1 MLLSLLLLLFSSPR
15 VTSISLPGCSVPP
28 PPPRETTMANPRLLR
43 CSSRDSPAAAAL
55 SAAQPMLIVFLLLA
69 FIMKKFGKK
78 RRCYRQLLAAMP
90 AGMSALTSRRWLF
103 TRVASPATPRFI
115 RDHPMAFERA
125 ERKGLSVIARMI
137 FIQPEPEGYF
147 QYPVI

>member
-1 MLLSLLLLLFSSPR
+1 
-15 VTSISLPGCSVPP
+15 
-28 PPPRETTMANPRLLR
+28 
-43 CSSRDSPAAAAL
+43 
-55 SAAQPMLIVFLLLA
+55 MLIVFLLLA